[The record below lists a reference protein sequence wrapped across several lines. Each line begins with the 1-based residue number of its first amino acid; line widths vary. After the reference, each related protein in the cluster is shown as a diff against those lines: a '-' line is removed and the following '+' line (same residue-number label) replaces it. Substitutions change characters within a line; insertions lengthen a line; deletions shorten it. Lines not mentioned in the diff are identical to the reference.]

1 MMWLACIPLLSVG
14 AGLWRVW
21 RGPTQAD
28 RLMAVQL
35 FGTSGAAILMLLAQA
50 QNLPALLDA
59 ALVLALLA
67 AVVSAALVQLLR
79 RRHD

>member
-1 MMWLACIPLLSVG
+1 MWLACILLLSVA

-21 RGPTQAD
+21 RGPTHAD

-35 FGTSGAAILMLLAQA
+35 FGTSGAAILMLLAVSQD
-50 QNLPALLDA
+50 QPALLDA

-67 AVVSAALVQLLR
+67 AVVCAALVQLLR

>member
-1 MMWLACIPLLSVG
+1 MMWLACVLLLSVA

-21 RGPTQAD
+21 RGPTHAD

-35 FGTSGAAILMLLAQA
+35 FGTSGAAILMLLAVSQD
-50 QNLPALLDA
+50 QPALLDA

-67 AVVSAALVQLLR
+67 AVVCAALVQLLR

>member
-1 MMWLACIPLLSVG
+1 MMWLACVLLLSIA

-21 RGPTQAD
+21 RGPTHAD

-35 FGTSGAAILMLLAQA
+35 FGTSGAAILMLLAISQD
-50 QNLPALLDA
+50 QPALLDA

-67 AVVSAALVQLLR
+67 AVVCAALVQLLR

>member
-1 MMWLACIPLLSVG
+1 MIWLASILLLSVG